1 MQPGRHFALDLD
13 LPSHDAGLL
22 YLTWEGQ
29 SLDGMVFSFRRLER
43 GNLRIC
49 MELYRL

>member
-29 SLDGMVFSFRRLER
+29 SLDGMVFSFLCGYFFFSISTIGE
-43 GNLRIC
+43 G
-49 MELYRL
+49 